1 MTPEQRQQIE
11 AVVVALNAVDGAWG
25 WVDGAGG
32 PWAIED
38 RDSEWGG
45 GRWLIVRRPDG
56 ASFYVEVEGS
66 RYRVGGRYPRP
77 EGGGSDYVPYG
88 IERPGAAM
96 TQSKA
101 PDQIA
106 RDIARRFL
114 PAYLSLYATCQARK
128 AQDEAARA
136 DAAAVA
142 GRLSTVLGVRSR
154 EDRVNQPGDRHTF
167 YLYTLPGSAH
177 GTVEVSYGGS
187 VKIELSGVPETMA
200 VALCEV
206 IRAWTPETKKPLD
219 TEN

>member
-11 AVVVALNAVDGAWG
+11 AVVVALNA
-25 WVDGAGG
+25 VDGAGG

-56 ASFYVEVEGS
+56 ASFYVERAGQDAK
-66 RYRVGGRYPRP
+66 YAVGGRYPRP

-88 IERPGAAM
+88 IARPTAAM
-96 TQSKA
+96 TQSKT
-101 PDQIA
+101 PVQIA

-167 YLYTLPGSAH
+167 FLYTLPGSAH

-187 VKIELSGVPETMA
+187 VKIELSGVAEAMA
-200 VALCEV
+200 TALCEV
-206 IRAWTPETKKPLD
+206 IRAWMPKAAED
-219 TEN
+219 SNEIRGW